1 MIPVCS
7 TVVCWFQEIENK
19 KALKAQQRQEPE
31 STENVQQESSVENIP
46 RHPSCQ
52 SVEQQSD
59 VEKTKCE
66 DDQNEKSQI
75 RGL

>member
-7 TVVCWFQEIENK
+7 TVVCSFQEIEN

-46 RHPSCQ
+46 RRPSCQ